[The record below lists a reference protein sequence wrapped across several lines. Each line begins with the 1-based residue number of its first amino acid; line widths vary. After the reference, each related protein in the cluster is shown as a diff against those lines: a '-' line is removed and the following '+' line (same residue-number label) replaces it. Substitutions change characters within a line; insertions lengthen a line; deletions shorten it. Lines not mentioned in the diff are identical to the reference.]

1 MAPSGGCSPNS
12 QTYRGRA
19 AGSKAYV
26 FVQSIP
32 GLAIVILIVILL
44 AFAACNDDD
53 DLSTSDIEALI
64 RDAVASA
71 VAEPDPGQPVPTP
84 ISLPPGVTPTPLP
97 PEVNSTSILIE
108 DVVQII
114 EDGVQSVYEQVRES
128 VVHVT
133 RISYTADSFQQAV
146 PQEGTGSG
154 FVWDSDGHIVTNNH
168 VVEGADEL
176 EVLIT
181 NGMTLEAELVGG
193 DSYTDLAVLKVDL
206 PPEGLRPIDLG
217 DSDALQVGQLA
228 IAVGNPFGLSSTV
241 TTGVVSALGRTMRSP
256 NNRLINNVVQTDA
269 AINPGNSGGPLL
281 NSLGQVIGI
290 NTQIFTTGGGFLGIG
305 FAIPINTA
313 KRWVPE
319 MIEFGR
325 ARHPAIGVTIA
336 NLNTQ
341 LAEAL
346 DIPVEE
352 GVLVQMTEQGGP
364 AEQAGILGGDEV
376 MSIGNSQLIVG
387 GDVIVA
393 IDDNTIANGDD
404 LTTWLDANTQV
415 GQTVEL
421 TIIREGQEISI
432 SVTLG
437 ELPG

>member
-1 MAPSGGCSPNS
+1 M
-12 QTYRGRA
+12 
-19 AGSKAYV
+19 
-26 FVQSIP
+26 
-32 GLAIVILIVILL
+32 
-44 AFAACNDDD
+44 
-53 DLSTSDIEALI
+53 
-64 RDAVASA
+64 
-71 VAEPDPGQPVPTP
+71 
-84 ISLPPGVTPTPLP
+84 
-97 PEVNSTSILIE
+97 
-108 DVVQII
+108 
-114 EDGVQSVYEQVRES
+114 
-128 VVHVT
+128 
-133 RISYTADSFQQAV
+133 
-146 PQEGTGSG
+146 
-154 FVWDSDGHIVTNNH
+154 
-168 VVEGADEL
+168 
-176 EVLIT
+176 
-181 NGMTLEAELVGG
+181 
-193 DSYTDLAVLKVDL
+193 
-206 PPEGLRPIDLG
+206 
-217 DSDALQVGQLA
+217 
-228 IAVGNPFGLSSTV
+228 
-241 TTGVVSALGRTMRSP
+241 
-256 NNRLINNVVQTDA
+256 
-269 AINPGNSGGPLL
+269 L

-290 NTQIFTTGGGFLGIG
+290 NTQIFTTGGGFIGIG

-393 IDDNTIANGDD
+393 IDGNTIANGDD